1 MLRSSLCYDVGQISL
16 AKTALHLRVTDTEQS
31 SIEYTVIKRQQL
43 NVAYSLISLS
53 SHLRQYLPISNNTN

>member
-1 MLRSSLCYDVGQISL
+1 MLRSSLRYDVGQISL